1 MSNEQ
6 HDQKGKFEKTM
17 EDARKQTVSVQ
28 QVILNVFLFSS
39 IGVFVLFVVLVGM
52 GAVK

>member
-17 EDARKQTVSVQ
+17 EDVSKLRMSQ
-28 QVILNVFLFSS
+28 IILNFFLFSG
-39 IGVFVLFVVLVGM
+39 IAGIVLFVVLVCG
-52 GAVK
+52 GVIKV